1 MNSPCTLFLLPVYGP
16 RWTIAFRHDI
26 QAATN
31 YDYGGLSFSI
41 GMDWPSDSCTRFSL
55 SHSPAPGRDCLF
67 QHFILIIFPTDG
79 RTDGA
84 FRLVLI
90 FTSRLMDPLSGRF
103 HISVSPGVCESLS
116 PAVFFLDFSTPT
128 KEKGQKEKKIPI
140 CVTTIVIHN
149 ELL

>member
-1 MNSPCTLFLLPVYGP
+1 LYTFFFEPQPGTWSGLFVL
-16 RWTIAFRHDI
+16 AFH
-26 QAATN
+26 
-31 YDYGGLSFSI
+31 F
-41 GMDWPSDSCTRFSL
+41 
-55 SHSPAPGRDCLF
+55 DCL
-67 QHFILIIFPTDG
+67 PYG

-128 KEKGQKEKKIPI
+128 KEKRGKEKKIPI